1 MAKRKHHSEELIIRI
16 LKEAE
21 AGMPVADLLRKY
33 NISQGTFYCWKS
45 AFSGMQVSELKK
57 GSRGWRRRTND

>member
-21 AGMPVADLLRKY
+21 AGMPVADWLRKY
-33 NISQGTFYCWKS
+33 NISQGTF
-45 AFSGMQVSELKK
+45 
-57 GSRGWRRRTND
+57 